1 MKYEPPKQDE
11 INKQINVE
19 NEILVALYKK
29 KELKQVTENDRKEIK
44 TRQENL
50 EKLKKKLNDLKL
62 CWKRSKKDCP
72 YRKRKLDA
80 LDKITRKKET
90 GKGTPEPG
98 RPQKVD
104 SAELIEA
111 ICWIAI
117 LRSAVHKRRLNGV
130 IRTVKILD
138 QLTEALS

>member
-1 MKYEPPKQDE
+1 MKYEPSKQDE

-62 CWKRSKKDCP
+62 C
-72 YRKRKLDA
+72 
-80 LDKITRKKET
+80 
-90 GKGTPEPG
+90 
-98 RPQKVD
+98 
-104 SAELIEA
+104 
-111 ICWIAI
+111 
-117 LRSAVHKRRLNGV
+117 
-130 IRTVKILD
+130 
-138 QLTEALS
+138 